1 MKKLLILILFT
12 TATFSSQAK
21 EKNDCSIFKKTSKE
35 YWACK
40 KNNLSK
46 GLKNSGKNF
55 WKSTKEFQKE
65 SWKKNN

>member
-12 TATFSSQAK
+12 SVGFASQSA
-21 EKNDCSIFKKTSKE
+21 EKIDCTIFKKMSKE

-65 SWKKNN
+65 NWKNK